1 MSMYRNIFITLIL
14 IVSLSSSAWSQ
25 KNITDQNNG
34 WYMYFGNHKI
44 SDKYSLHTEYQW
56 RRGEVI
62 KDWQQSLTRIG
73 LDYKLSPDV
82 MVTAGY
88 GYIVTHPYGDQPVPF
103 KFHEHRIWEQLILN
117 QNVGRFYFNHRFRL
131 EQRYIENRIN
141 DGSGSSNKDGYTHKK
156 RARYRFMVNVPINKP
171 TMEKGAFFASVYDEV
186 FLQYGP
192 NFGLNYLD
200 QNRLYGALGYVLSSN
215 AQVQVGYLNQYVI
228 KGNAVDVEN
237 NHTLQFSL
245 TYHFDFRK
253 KKTDN

>member
-1 MSMYRNIFITLIL
+1 MFKNLLITIVFIL
-14 IVSLSSSAWSQ
+14 SLSNMAWSQ
-25 KNITDQNNG
+25 KNISHQNNG
-34 WYMYFGNHKI
+34 WYMYFGNHKL

-56 RRGEVI
+56 RRDEVI

-73 LDYKLSPDV
+73 LDYKLAPSA

-103 KFHEHRIWEQLILN
+103 KFHEHRIWEQLILT

-131 EQRYIENRIN
+131 EQRYIENRID
-141 DGSGSSNKDGYTHKK
+141 DGAGSSDRDGYTHKK
-156 RARYRFMVNVPINKP
+156 RARYRFMVNVPINKSS
-171 TMEKGAFFASVYDEV
+171 MEKGAIFVSVYDEI

-192 NFGLNYLD
+192 NVDKNYLD
-200 QNRLYGALGYVLSSN
+200 QNRIYGALGYVLSPN
-215 AQVQVGYLNQYVI
+215 AQIQAGYLNQYVI
-228 KGNAVDVEN
+228 KGNAVDIEN

-253 KKTDN
+253 KKTED